1 MATPIENN
9 TEGLQEI
16 LQMVNELPQ
25 SVNPDDFVL
34 KSELPEAVSEIVQE
48 ELKNI
53 DIPSQERITITLSSS
68 GWSNNQQFVT
78 ATGVTADN
86 DVFVSPAP
94 GSYDAYCKAGIL
106 CETQTNNRLT
116 FKCLKKPTSNLT
128 VYVKIFG

>member
-48 ELKNI
+48 ELENI

-68 GWSNNQQFVT
+68 GWSNNQQSVT

-94 GSYDAYCKAGIL
+94 GSYDAYCESGVR
-106 CETQTNNRLT
+106 CESQSSNRLT
-116 FKCLKKPTSNLT
+116 FKCTEKPTSNLS
-128 VYVKIFG
+128 VNVKIFG